1 MADVVWRE
9 VKNYPVL
16 VNGVNVAAT
25 SPFTSNL
32 AMCCKDEEE
41 EIHTRQT
48 SRTQSSGYEIFLFIV
63 LEILSC
69 SHSRKWHMH

>member
-1 MADVVWRE
+1 MTDVVWRE

-48 SRTQSSGYEIFLFIV
+48 SRTQVVAMKPQSF
-63 LEILSC
+63 C
-69 SHSRKWHMH
+69 SLY